1 MSEAL
6 VGLGSNLGDRLA
18 VLRSAV
24 AALRAE
30 PGVAVLA
37 CSGVYQ
43 SPPLGGRAQG
53 EFLNAAVLLETS
65 LAPRAL
71 LGRLLAL
78 EADHG
83 RERRVRWGPR
93 TLDLDILWMA
103 GVAIDEPGLTVP
115 HPGLA
120 ERAFVLRPVAELRP
134 ALMLPDGR
142 SVAEAA
148 MEADDACVRLPGADL
163 GG

>member
-30 PGVAVLA
+30 PGIAVLA
-37 CSGVYQ
+37 CSGVYL

-53 EFLNAAVLLETS
+53 DFLNAVVLMETD

-71 LGRLLAL
+71 LDRLLAL
-78 EADHG
+78 EAAHG
-83 RERRVRWGPR
+83 RERRVRWGAR

-103 GVAIDEPGLTVP
+103 GVTVDEPGLTVP

-120 ERAFVLRPVAELRP
+120 ERAFVLRPLAELRP
-134 ALMLPDGR
+134 ELRLADGR
-142 SVAEAA
+142 TVAEAA
-148 MEADDACVRLPGADL
+148 EEADDACVRLPGADL